1 MFKKLKKA
9 YNYYPQEYW
18 VIILAVFIDLMG
30 GYMLGPFFGY
40 FVSAQF
46 SVNFRDIGFMFT
58 MFSSGAIFGGIFGG
72 AIADKV
78 GRKPVII
85 FGLVSSALSSLAMPW
100 IQQIQWFYVLSAFSG
115 LLGSVGGP
123 ARGALLTD
131 ILPVEK
137 RTEGF
142 GIFRIAFNISAFVGP
157 IAGGFIFTATGN
169 YKALFIFDAVSS
181 VITAIIVWVK
191 IPETRPDAKQK
202 GKEQVIEN
210 ISVETD
216 GAQTTEKKSFGQ
228 TMKGYL
234 QVFKDGTFMFY
245 VVVVM
250 FMSFVYMQLN
260 STLGVFLLN
269 VHNFPANWF
278 GYLISANAA
287 FVIIFQWLISR
298 ATRKFAP
305 MKLIAFGV
313 FLYAVGFGM
322 FAIISPEWNVVTAW
336 SMFFVAMIVI
346 TIGECICAP
355 HMQSMIGLFAPEDK
369 RGRYMAIGSFSWILP
384 NLVGVVAAGAIM
396 DTINP
401 RWLWVI
407 IFGVGTLAT
416 FGFLILFKL
425 TKERFAEYQRQ
436 MEQQGTPP
444 VETEN
449 LAETNAKEV
458 ATEIK
463 PTSEELPEVEIK
475 S

>member
-1 MFKKLKKA
+1 MFKKIKKA
-9 YNYYPQEYW
+9 YNYYPTEYW

-72 AIADKV
+72 AIADKL

-100 IQQIQWFYVLSAFSG
+100 IQQLEWFYALAALSG

-137 RTEGF
+137 RVEGF

-169 YKALFIFDAVSS
+169 YKALFIFDAVTS

-191 IPETRPDAKQK
+191 IPETRPEAKLK
-202 GKEQVIEN
+202 SNEGIMESTTI
-210 ISVETD
+210 ETD
-216 GAQTTEKKSFGQ
+216 GTQSTEKKSFGK
-228 TMKGYL
+228 TMRGYL
-234 QVFKDGTFMFY
+234 QVLGDGKYMFY
-245 VVVVM
+245 VFVVM
-250 FMSFVYMQLN
+250 LMSLVYMQLN

-269 VHNFPANWF
+269 VHGFPANWF

-287 FVIIFQWLISR
+287 FVIAFQWFISR
-298 ATRKFAP
+298 TTRKFPPFIMVA
-305 MKLIAFGV
+305 AGV
-313 FLYAVGFGM
+313 FLYAIGFGM
-322 FAIISPEWNVVTAW
+322 YAFVNNWG
-336 SMFFVAMIVI
+336 MFFVAMIVI
-346 TIGECICAP
+346 TIGECLCAP
-355 HMQSMIGLFAPEDK
+355 HMQAMIGLFAPEDK
-369 RGRYMAIGSFSWILP
+369 RGRYMAIGSFSWIIP
-384 NLVGVVAAGAIM
+384 NLFGVVAAGSLM
-396 DTINP
+396 DAVNP
-401 RWLWVI
+401 RWLWVL
-407 IFGVGTLAT
+407 IFGVGSLAT
-416 FGFLILFKL
+416 IGFLILYKL
-425 TKERFAEYQRQ
+425 TKERFAEYQKQ
-436 MEQQGTPP
+436 LEQHQSPP
-444 VETEN
+444 VESETITEAISEN
-449 LAETNAKEV
+449 PVELQS
-458 ATEIK
+458 I
-463 PTSEELPEVEIK
+463 SEEVPEVEVK